1 MKTLWHAE
9 KCIEFSVFCGEG
21 QLQLHGVARCEVLSS
36 RIINILLVLSCLFVE
51 LEQTEENES
60 KSAANSANC
69 PQVDNSSLGTF
80 ERRKW

>member
-1 MKTLWHAE
+1 ML
-9 KCIEFSVFCGEG
+9 VCGIG
-21 QLQLHGVARCEVLSS
+21 A
-36 RIINILLVLSCLFVE
+36 N
-51 LEQTEENES
+51 TEENES